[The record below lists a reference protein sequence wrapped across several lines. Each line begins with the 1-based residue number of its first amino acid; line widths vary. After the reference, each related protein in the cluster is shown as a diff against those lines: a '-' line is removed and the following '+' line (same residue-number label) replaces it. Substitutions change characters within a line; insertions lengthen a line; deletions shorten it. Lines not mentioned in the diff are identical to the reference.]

1 MLHPFSEDTKALT
14 VSELQEKL
22 SDLSK
27 KYFQTHNPQVKE
39 QIGTFIEFYKQE
51 ILIKEQKLR
60 QEEQKN
66 GDLDLDNLIK
76 VS

>member
-1 MLHPFSEDTKALT
+1 MLHPFSEDTKDLT

-66 GDLDLDNLIK
+66 GVLYLYNWIK

>member
-1 MLHPFSEDTKALT
+1 MLHPFSEDTKDLT

-27 KYFQTHNPQVKE
+27 KYFQTHNPQLKE

>member
-1 MLHPFSEDTKALT
+1 MLHPFSEDTKDLT

-27 KYFQTHNPQVKE
+27 KYFQSHNPQVKE

>member
-1 MLHPFSEDTKALT
+1 MLHPLSEDTKDLT

-66 GDLDLDNLIK
+66 GDLDLANLII

>member
-1 MLHPFSEDTKALT
+1 MLHPFSEDTKDFS

-27 KYFQTHNPQVKE
+27 KYFQTHKPQVKE

>member
-1 MLHPFSEDTKALT
+1 MLHPFSEDTKDLT

-66 GDLDLDNLIK
+66 GDLGLDNLIK

>member
-1 MLHPFSEDTKALT
+1 MLHPFSEDTKDLT

-60 QEEQKN
+60 QEEQKM
-66 GDLDLDNLIK
+66 
-76 VS
+76 VT

>member
-1 MLHPFSEDTKALT
+1 MLHPFSEDTKDLT

-66 GDLDLDNLIK
+66 GGLDLDNLIK

>member
-1 MLHPFSEDTKALT
+1 MLHPFSEDTKDLT
-14 VSELQEKL
+14 VAQLQEKL
-22 SDLSK
+22 SDLTK
-27 KYFQTHNPQVKE
+27 KYFQTANPQVKE

-51 ILIKEQKLR
+51 ILIKEQKQR
-60 QEEQKN
+60 QEEQQN

>member
-1 MLHPFSEDTKALT
+1 MLHPFSEDTKDLT

-66 GDLDLDNLIK
+66 GDLELDNLIK